1 LIVWVIAGM
10 LGVATG
16 LRVGWALVNKQSV
29 VSAAMMLALGSLGFL
44 AALNWQPLTLL
55 VDTLVRWPNVSMAVS
70 QVALTLCAAA
80 SCVMITTAASGKKP
94 AVNRRLALA
103 NYAIATVIAAVSVA
117 LFIVDGRQP
126 EMAPQEYLRRNLNQ
140 HTSLPWLLPLLY
152 ILLALTVVLWAGMR
166 YSNTSRRGRALF
178 VFSVGIGLLVLTVGF
193 FLLRAI
199 GSTQFVNVGSANTL
213 LACAMLIVATGSL
226 LPSIEDWF
234 GARRE
239 MRIIQPLLRELCLR
253 QPEVGVGV
261 RPTGPLAFQVA
272 EQMSLI
278 SDGLFLEA
286 TQAHAAARAGT
297 PSAAHQKT
305 PTVGPREQARRVA
318 NWIYDGRQDDA
329 CEDDARQDDK
339 TAHFPG
345 LAWLRQPEGYSDR
358 EWILEISRQYHDL
371 TVSGRGA
378 SSTPN
383 TPNSTSRR
391 TDARS
396 A

>member
-1 LIVWVIAGM
+1 MIVWVIAGM

-55 VDTLVRWPNVSMAVS
+55 VDTVVHWPNISMALS

-94 AVNRRLALA
+94 AVIRGLALA
-103 NYAIATVIAAVSVA
+103 NYAIATVIATVSVV
-117 LFIVDGRQP
+117 LFFADGRQP

-166 YSNTSRRGRALF
+166 YSNTGRRGRALF
-178 VFSVGIGLLVLTVGF
+178 VFSVGIGLLVLTIGF

-199 GSTQFVNVGSANTL
+199 GSTEFVNVGSAITL
-213 LACAMLIVATGSL
+213 LTCAMLIVATGSL
-226 LPSIEDWF
+226 LPSVEDWF

-239 MRIIQPLLRELCLR
+239 MRTIQPLLRELCCR

-261 RPTGPLAFQVA
+261 RPSGPLGFQVA

-286 TQAHAAARAGT
+286 TVAHAARVGT
-297 PSAAHQKT
+297 LSTADRKT
-305 PTVGPREQARRVA
+305 PTVGPHEQARTVA
-318 NWIYDGRQDDA
+318 KWIYDGRQSGDKM
-329 CEDDARQDDK
+329 AR
-339 TAHFPG
+339 FPG

-358 EWILEISRQYHDL
+358 EWILEISRQYYDL
-371 TVSGRGA
+371 TADGRRAGPA
-378 SSTPN
+378 AN
-383 TPNSTSRR
+383 TPKFTSRR

-396 A
+396 G

>member
-1 LIVWVIAGM
+1 MIVWVIAGL

-29 VSAAMMLALGSLGFL
+29 VSASMMLALGSMGFV

-55 VDTLVRWPNVSMAVS
+55 VDTVLRWPNISIAIS
-70 QVALTLCAAA
+70 QVALTLCAAS
-80 SCVMITTAASGKKP
+80 SCVMITSAASTKTP
-94 AVNRRLALA
+94 VVTRWLAVV
-103 NYAIATVIAAVSVA
+103 NYVIAAVIATVSLV
-117 LFIVDGRQP
+117 LFFAEGQQP
-126 EMAPQEYLRRNLNQ
+126 EMAPQEYLRRNLTQ

-152 ILLALTVVLWAGMR
+152 VLLVLTVVLWAGLR
-166 YSNTSRRGRALF
+166 YSNTTRRGRALF
-178 VFSVGIGLLVLTVGF
+178 VFSIGIGLIVLTSGF
-193 FLLRAI
+193 FLLRAVGSTEFVSI
-199 GSTQFVNVGSANTL
+199 GSAITL

-239 MRIIQPLLRELCLR
+239 MRTIQPLLRELCLR

-261 RPTGPLAFQVA
+261 RPQGPLGFQVA

-286 TQAHAAARAGT
+286 TEAHSAARADEL
-297 PSAAHQKT
+297 SAAEKKA
-305 PTVGPREQARRVA
+305 PAVGAVEQARA
-318 NWIYDGRQDDA
+318 IAAWIHDSGQDSEKKA
-329 CEDDARQDDK
+329 S
-339 TAHFPG
+339 FPG

-358 EWILEISRQYHDL
+358 EWILEIARQYRDL
-371 TVSGRGA
+371 MA
-378 SSTPN
+378 SVQR
-383 TPNSTSRR
+383 STSTAKPVERP

-396 A
+396 G

>member
-1 LIVWVIAGM
+1 MIVWVIAGL

-29 VSAAMMLALGSLGFL
+29 VSAAMMLALGSLGFV

-55 VDTLVRWPNVSMAVS
+55 VDTLLHWPNISMALS
-70 QVALTLCAAA
+70 QIALTLCAAA
-80 SCVMITTAASGKKP
+80 SCVMITTAASGQKP
-94 AVNRRLALA
+94 AVVRWVAVA
-103 NYAIATVIAAVSVA
+103 NYGVAAIIAAVSVV
-117 LFIVDGRQP
+117 LFFADRRQP

-152 ILLALTVVLWAGMR
+152 ILLVLTVVLWAGMR

-178 VFSVGIGLLVLTVGF
+178 VFSMGIGLLVLTSGF

-199 GSTQFVNVGSANTL
+199 GSTEFVSVGSAITL

-226 LPSIEDWF
+226 LPSVEDWF

-239 MRIIQPLLRELCLR
+239 MKTIQPLLRELCIR
-253 QPEVGVGV
+253 QPDVGVGV
-261 RPTGPLAFQVA
+261 RPSGPLAFQVA

-286 TQAHAAARAGT
+286 TDAHQVARGDSLSTAD
-297 PSAAHQKT
+297 QKT
-305 PTVGPREQARRVA
+305 PTVSAQEQALAVA
-318 NWIYDGRQDDA
+318 LWIHDSGNNGDK
-329 CEDDARQDDK
+329 AR
-339 TAHFPG
+339 AFPG

-358 EWILEISRQYHDL
+358 EWILEIARHYYDLTANSRQ
-371 TVSGRGA
+371 TTPA
-378 SSTPN
+378 ASTPK
-383 TPNSTSRR
+383 STDHR

>member
-55 VDTLVRWPNVSMAVS
+55 VDTVVRWPNISMALS

-94 AVNRRLALA
+94 PVIRWLAVA
-103 NYAIATVIAAVSVA
+103 NYAIAAVIATVSVV
-117 LFIVDGRQP
+117 LFFADGRQP

-178 VFSVGIGLLVLTVGF
+178 VFSVGIGLLVLTIGF

-199 GSTQFVNVGSANTL
+199 GSTEFVNVGSAITL
-213 LACAMLIVATGSL
+213 LACAMLIMATGSL
-226 LPSIEDWF
+226 LPSVEDWF

-239 MRIIQPLLRELCLR
+239 MRTIQPLLRELCLR

-261 RPTGPLAFQVA
+261 RPSGPLAFQVA

-286 TQAHAAARAGT
+286 TEAHAAARAGT
-297 PSAAHQKT
+297 LSTEDRKT
-305 PTVGPREQARRVA
+305 PIVGPHEQAHTVA
-318 NWIYDGRQDDA
+318 KWIHDGRQSV
-329 CEDDARQDDK
+329 DK

-358 EWILEISRQYHDL
+358 EWILEVARQYYDL
-371 TVSGRGA
+371 TANGRGA
-378 SSTPN
+378 SAAAN
-383 TPNSTSRR
+383 TPKFTSRR

-396 A
+396 G

>member
-1 LIVWVIAGM
+1 MIVWVIAGM

-55 VDTLVRWPNVSMAVS
+55 VDTVVGWPNISMAVS

-94 AVNRRLALA
+94 GVNRGLALA
-103 NYAIATVIAAVSVA
+103 NYAVATVIATISVV
-117 LFIVDGRQP
+117 LFFADHRQP

-199 GSTQFVNVGSANTL
+199 GSTEFVNVGSAITL

-226 LPSIEDWF
+226 LPSVEDWF

-239 MRIIQPLLRELCLR
+239 MRTIHPLLRELCRR

-261 RPTGPLAFQVA
+261 RPSGPLAFQVA

-286 TQAHAAARAGT
+286 TEAHMAALAGT
-297 PSAAHQKT
+297 LSTADSKT
-305 PTVGPREQARRVA
+305 PTVGPDEQARAVA
-318 NWIYDGRQDDA
+318 EWIDDGRQ
-329 CEDDARQDDK
+329 RGDK
-339 TAHFPG
+339 AAHFPG

-371 TVSGRGA
+371 TTNGRRAGPA
-378 SSTPN
+378 AN
-383 TPNSTSRR
+383 TPKFTSRR

-396 A
+396 G

>member
-55 VDTLVRWPNVSMAVS
+55 VDTVVHWPNISMAMS

-94 AVNRRLALA
+94 AVIRRLALA
-103 NYAIATVIAAVSVA
+103 NYAIAAVIATVSVV
-117 LFIVDGRQP
+117 LFFADGRQP

-166 YSNTSRRGRALF
+166 YSNTGRRGRALF
-178 VFSVGIGLLVLTVGF
+178 VFSVGIGLLVLTIGF

-199 GSTQFVNVGSANTL
+199 GSTEFVNVGSAITL

-226 LPSIEDWF
+226 LPSVEDWF

-239 MRIIQPLLRELCLR
+239 MKTIRPLLRELCFR

-261 RPTGPLAFQVA
+261 RPSGPLGFQVA

-286 TQAHAAARAGT
+286 TEAHAAARAGALST
-297 PSAAHQKT
+297 ADRKT
-305 PTVGPREQARRVA
+305 PTVGPHEQARTVA
-318 NWIYDGRQDDA
+318 KWIYDGRQSGDNT
-329 CEDDARQDDK
+329 AR
-339 TAHFPG
+339 FPG
-345 LAWLRQPEGYSDR
+345 LVWLRQPEGYSDR
-358 EWILEISRQYHDL
+358 EWILEISRQYYDL
-371 TVSGRGA
+371 TANSGRAGPA
-378 SSTPN
+378 ANMPKFA
-383 TPNSTSRR
+383 SRR

-396 A
+396 G

>member
-55 VDTLVRWPNVSMAVS
+55 VDTVLHWPNISMALS

-80 SCVMITTAASGKKP
+80 SCVMITTAASGQKP
-94 AVNRRLALA
+94 VVVRWLALA
-103 NYAIATVIAAVSVA
+103 NYAIATVIATVSVV
-117 LFIVDGRQP
+117 LFFADGRQP

-178 VFSVGIGLLVLTVGF
+178 VFSVGIGLLVLTIGF

-199 GSTQFVNVGSANTL
+199 GSTEFVNVGSAITL

-226 LPSIEDWF
+226 LPSVEDWF

-239 MRIIQPLLRELCLR
+239 MRAIQPLLRELCLR

-261 RPTGPLAFQVA
+261 RPSGPLAFQVA

-286 TQAHAAARAGT
+286 TEAHAAVRAGT
-297 PSAAHQKT
+297 LSAADSK
-305 PTVGPREQARRVA
+305 PPAVGPRDQAHTVA
-318 NWIYDGRQDDA
+318 KWIYDGRQSG
-329 CEDDARQDDK
+329 DK
-339 TAHFPG
+339 ATHFPG
-345 LAWLRQPEGYSDR
+345 LAWLRQPDGYSDR
-358 EWILEISRQYHDL
+358 EWILAISQQYYDL
-371 TVSGRGA
+371 TADVRRTGSA
-378 SSTPN
+378 T
-383 TPNSTSRR
+383 TAAKFTSRR

-396 A
+396 G